1 MFLVLSCKPTVT
13 DLILSLKDGP
23 GWGKKVGV
31 DVGQLSVYVVF
42 ELIVVVV
49 FTYIYRHYLGED
61 EP

>member
-1 MFLVLSCKPTVT
+1 M
-13 DLILSLKDGP
+13 GQ
-23 GWGKKVGV
+23 GGGEKVGV

-49 FTYIYRHYLGED
+49 FIYIYRHYLGED